1 VLVAVRFGMSTAIS
15 VIVMILMITTS
26 RGGGLMRLMVGLQ
39 LIMAVRLANKPIMI
53 RIPCIRVMV

>member
-1 VLVAVRFGMSTAIS
+1 MSTALS

-26 RGGGLMRLMVGLQ
+26 CGGGLMRLMVGLQ